1 MMKYSLLAYKYFV
14 DVVETQGFTP
24 AAKRNFVSQTA
35 ISNAIKNLEKQLGVQ
50 LIDRST
56 SHFKVTLAGSN
67 LYHCAIPLLNTYYE
81 FGEKITQLNNSFS
94 ILKIHYL
101 HGFGFW
107 TVKLAQS
114 LLTSNP
120 KLKLQLD
127 TENFATSFTKLD
139 AGNYDVLIGFSTAV
153 SKIKDIHV
161 KKIGTANFSILL
173 NQSSLTKNGNISKKT
188 IKRQP
193 LFLQKWTATDSN
205 DVQSK
210 IKIILRNMHINYSQI
225 IYLDSFDAAIS
236 NVILNHGLA
245 IYPRELSIPKK
256 YDDCLCFLPQL
267 PELKYDVV
275 AIYKNPALANILER
289 ATD

>member
-101 HGFGFW
+101 HGFGFG
-107 TVKLAQS
+107 QS
-114 LLTSNP
+114 N
-120 KLKLQLD
+120 
-127 TENFATSFTKLD
+127 
-139 AGNYDVLIGFSTAV
+139 
-153 SKIKDIHV
+153 
-161 KKIGTANFSILL
+161 
-173 NQSSLTKNGNISKKT
+173 
-188 IKRQP
+188 
-193 LFLQKWTATDSN
+193 
-205 DVQSK
+205 
-210 IKIILRNMHINYSQI
+210 
-225 IYLDSFDAAIS
+225 
-236 NVILNHGLA
+236 
-245 IYPRELSIPKK
+245 
-256 YDDCLCFLPQL
+256 
-267 PELKYDVV
+267 
-275 AIYKNPALANILER
+275 
-289 ATD
+289 